1 MKKIALLL
9 LLFIGVYA
17 TDNIQPLT
25 ETWTPYQME
34 TKDGLKGI
42 SIDLVKEIQS
52 RIGNSKKIQITPWNK
67 GYDVTLNNSGYALFL
82 TTRSKKR
89 EHLFKWVGPVSS
101 VKLVFFKNKKR
112 DDLHINTLEDAKKVQ
127 SIVVAKK
134 TIANEKLLE
143 LGFKNLEINTLAN
156 YSLTKLLENKVDLY
170 PVAYDGFLYKL
181 KKLNLENKI
190 VPVQMKQP
198 IYESKLYIAFN
209 INTDEKVIN
218 KWQKSLDDIKND
230 GTYQKILNR
239 YK

>member
-9 LLFIGVYA
+9 LISSVIHA
-17 TDNIQPLT
+17 SDNIQPLT

-52 RIGNSKKIQITPWNK
+52 RIGNKKNIQITPWNK
-67 GYDVTLNNSGYALFL
+67 GYDVTLKNSGYALFL

-89 EHLFKWVGPVSS
+89 ENLFKWVGPVSS
-101 VKLVFFKNKKR
+101 VRLVFFKNKKR
-112 DDLHINTLEDAKKVQ
+112 KDLHIKTLEDAKKVD

-143 LGFKNLEINTLAN
+143 LGFENLEINTLAN

-181 KKLNLENKI
+181 KKLNLENQI
-190 VPVQMKQP
+190 VPVEMKKP

-209 INTDEKVIN
+209 INTDDKIIN

-230 GTYQKILNR
+230 GTYHKILNR